1 MQLAER
7 LKYPMLE
14 KNITA
19 NELFTADEVFLTG
32 TAAEI
37 TPVREVNKRV
47 IGDGKPGPVTKKLMQ
62 EFNKMVRDP
71 KHGIVI
77 R

>member
-1 MQLAER
+1 MQLAEK
-7 LKYPMLE
+7 LGYSMLE

-19 NELFTADEVFLTG
+19 SELFTADEVFLTG

-37 TPVREVNKRV
+37 TPVREINKRV
-47 IGDGKPGPVTKKLMQ
+47 IGDGKVGPVTKKLMQ
-62 EFNKMVRDP
+62 EFNKVVRDP
-71 KHGIVI
+71 KHGMPI

>member
-7 LKYPMLE
+7 LGYSMLE

-19 NELFTADEVFLTG
+19 NELFTANEVFLTG

-37 TPVREVNKRV
+37 TPVREINKRV
-47 IGDGKPGPVTKKLMQ
+47 ISDGKVGPVTKKLMQ
-62 EFNKMVRDP
+62 EVNKVVRDP
-71 KHGIVI
+71 KHGTPI

>member
-1 MQLAER
+1 VTL
-7 LKYPMLE
+7 
-14 KNITA
+14 

-37 TPVREVNKRV
+37 TPVREVNRRI
-47 IGDGKPGPVTKKLMQ
+47 IGDGKPGPITKKLLL

-71 KHGIVI
+71 KNGTKIH
-77 R
+77 